1 MFIDIC
7 FATSNMHIYVY
18 IWFYMY
24 MYMYIRMYI
33 YNYKYKYMYVYMSMY
48 RYMCLRI
55 RIRTSYMHI
64 FYNVYNNLNNTATT
78 GLLPR
83 EVCFDCT
90 RPVFLCILGCWPSA
104 DYPNGSRTKST
115 IHCPQLQPLTPVL
128 GYRKA
133 SRILIAR

>member
-1 MFIDIC
+1 MILYVYVYVH
-7 FATSNMHIYVY
+7 TYVY
-18 IWFYMY
+18 I
-24 MYMYIRMYI
+24 YI

-90 RPVFLCILGCWPSA
+90 RPVFYAFWDVGRRRITQMAHAPNLQSTAPSF
-104 DYPNGSRTKST
+104 SR
-115 IHCPQLQPLTPVL
+115 
-128 GYRKA
+128 
-133 SRILIAR
+133 